1 MNLQIRRNIHCERHC
16 CHGFSTPKTICSFRH
31 KRRITEY
38 LLSHVVSCEL
48 PEVQLSLVVLLER
61 VSDQA
66 TAEALLPTI
75 EALTDKEQAPNLEK
89 LFGSQFEEFASIT
102 VSALDSSVS
111 GRLNDTS
118 GTLWSVFLDTL
129 RFYFQPGK
137 YPSSDRGISSQI
149 RPRVTY
155 STEGGAFQKP
165 TKWSVLSPIPRSPV
179 RDMRVDYH
187 HRCFVNRCCEIAFS
201 LNDRDVLTHS
211 RNHTVFRFWQ
221 SS

>member
-1 MNLQIRRNIHCERHC
+1 MSVIVVVDLALLRL
-16 CHGFSTPKTICSFRH
+16 FSPLRH
-31 KRRITEY
+31 KRRIAEY
-38 LLSHVVSCEL
+38 LLSHVVSCGL
-48 PEVQLSLVVLLER
+48 PEVQLFLVALLER
-61 VSDQA
+61 ISDQA
-66 TAEALLPTI
+66 KAEALLPTI
-75 EALTDKEQAPNLEK
+75 QALTDKEQAPDLEK

-137 YPSSDRGISSQI
+137 YPLFDRGISYQI

-165 TKWSVLSPIPRSPV
+165 AKWPVLAPIPRSPV
-179 RDMRVDYH
+179 RDMRVDYR

-201 LNDRDVLTHS
+201 LNDRDVLTHF
-211 RNHTVFRFWQ
+211 RNPTAFRYWQ
-221 SS
+221 NS